1 MKGKPLIERI
11 ERLVF
16 GATAEERVNLMIKLA
31 ARRAASVVEA
41 RMVAALERLAD
52 EPTPETGTKENNR
65 ENSGDGG
72 R

>member
-16 GATAEERVNLMIKLA
+16 GATAEERVNLMVDLA

-41 RMVAALERLAD
+41 RMAAALERLAD
-52 EPTPETGTKENNR
+52 EPTPETDNR
-65 ENSGDGG
+65 KGSGDGG

>member
-1 MKGKPLIERI
+1 MKGKQLIERI

-16 GATAEERVNLMIKLA
+16 GATAEERVNLMVDLA

-52 EPTPETGTKENNR
+52 EPTPETD
-65 ENSGDGG
+65 S
-72 R
+72 